1 MIFSRQT
8 YWSGLPYPPAGDF
21 PHPGIKPASLISSA
35 LAGRFFT
42 TSASWEAP
50 PRRMLVGFG
59 YIRAVTT
66 EPAVVLYIFKDEEVE
81 IVCNFNGMED

>member
-1 MIFSRQT
+1 MWFSRQE
-8 YWSGLPYPPAGDF
+8 YWSEL
-21 PHPGIKPASLISSA
+21 PHPSLGDLLDPGIEPASLISSA

>member
-1 MIFSRQT
+1 MPRPSPGDLLDPRIE
-8 YWSGLPYPPAGDF
+8 PAF
-21 PHPGIKPASLISSA
+21 LMSSA
-35 LAGRFFT
+35 LAGRFLT

-50 PRRMLVGFG
+50 SRRMLVVFG

-66 EPAVVLYIFKDEEVE
+66 ELAVVLYIFQDEEVE